1 MSVSPTR
8 CVLFSAAGF
17 DAGAGTG
24 RFSQKLLSANALT
37 HPGFFERVLFPL
49 VVADGEIIDISDVN
63 EKFTLEPLCPVEH
76 NPEVHTAA
84 YLDFHT
90 VLYLD
95 FQEARPAM
103 SLCLSFPF
111 VSGTFLVSLGRSL
124 FLWSTHSPGFV
135 FCEASMGSTTGF
147 LTAIFSIT
155 VDAICCGEQCS
166 PSSLGQSRRLVTWS
180 SRCV

>member
-8 CVLFSAAGF
+8 CVLFCAVGF

-24 RFSQKLLSANALT
+24 RFFQKLLSANALT
-37 HPGFFERVLFPL
+37 HPGSFERVLFPL
-49 VVADGEIIDISDVN
+49 IVADGVIIDISDVY

-84 YLDFHT
+84 YLDVHT

-95 FQEARPAM
+95 FQDARPAM

-111 VSGTFLVSLGRSL
+111 GLWCVSRSLGR
-124 FLWSTHSPGFV
+124 FLSFWSTLSPGFV
-135 FCEASMGSTTGF
+135 YCGVSTGNTIGF
-147 LTAIFSIT
+147 LA
-155 VDAICCGEQCS
+155 A
-166 PSSLGQSRRLVTWS
+166 
-180 SRCV
+180 